1 MAMTTPTTEFFDDL
15 GRRGHEPLLESVT
28 GSFRFEITDGGESER
43 WLVVVNRGDVAVSH
57 RNSAAD
63 CTLRAPRTLF
73 DAIARGEANAV
84 AAVLR
89 GAVTMDGEWGLL
101 VRFQRLFPSPP
112 RAAAAPGGG
121 GS

>member
-1 MAMTTPTTEFFDDL
+1 MTTPTTEFFDDL
-15 GRRGHEPLLESVT
+15 GRRGHEPLLENLT
-28 GSFRFEITDGGESER
+28 GSFRFEITDGTKSER
-43 WLVVVNRGDVAVSH
+43 WLVGVDKGDVTVSH
-57 RNSAAD
+57 RNGAAD
-63 CTLRAPRTLF
+63 CTLRAPRALF